1 MKEREAKS
9 KRSRHHHRTATSPDR
24 KKHRDDHTPSSL
36 ADGVLSP
43 ELNLGTLTPE
53 IDGEA
58 VGKSSTS
65 HQHKRRH
72 KKHSKAKHRR
82 RERSDGAME
91 IEQTAEGGEALS
103 IAGEKEG
110 IAGEAQGGA
119 GVIQS
124 GDGEAQSIAE
134 EEQSVAGVD
143 GPVDNSE
150 QKAVENRQENSSPT
164 EKKRE
169 LTVNEVELKDSS
181 QGVDEDGAE
190 GADKVV
196 TAVKKSCDLLVPYQ
210 DSSTTEVEG
219 MDEERGGET
228 SATPALHHKLVSD
241 DSSGDQT
248 ITEAEPTATESHKN
262 GDGGDANEEMEG
274 GVDENELATED
285 ALMISLHVN
294 DTIDGTSNDLIDAE
308 CPSLQKAGTTL

>member
-82 RERSDGAME
+82 REKSDVAME
-91 IEQTAEGGEALS
+91 VDQIAEGGEAPS
-103 IAGEKEG
+103 MAGEKEG
-110 IAGEAQGGA
+110 IAVESQSGA
-119 GVIQS
+119 GEIQS

-134 EEQSVAGVD
+134 EEQSVAG
-143 GPVDNSE
+143 PVDDSE
-150 QKAVENRQENSSPT
+150 QKAVENQQENSSPT
-164 EKKRE
+164 EEKRE
-169 LTVNEVELKDSS
+169 LTVDEVEQNDSS

-219 MDEERGGET
+219 MDEERGEEM
-228 SATPALHHKLVSD
+228 SATPALHHKMASD

-248 ITEAEPTATESHKN
+248 ITEADPTATESHKN
-262 GDGGDANEEMEG
+262 GDGGDGSEEMEG
-274 GVDENELATED
+274 GVEENELATED

-308 CPSLQKAGTTL
+308 CPSLQKAGMTL